1 MVGFTALGSSC
12 AMLSCSAKCI
22 KKEMPPCCGERIYII
37 TTNSENYNARWQTS
51 GEVFFPEYTL
61 LVLSKK
67 PWGMVV
73 YSESTTVYNFC
84 KFLTPKYYSRVK
96 SLWELNIFQSDSL
109 NDFLNDTLCDCFCW
123 REIMRNSPG
132 GKKLKLKKNS
142 ILSSKSVSYV
152 LSVGKNLGCKEMPD
166 ENKRR
171 GHLLLLQLLV
181 HHN

>member
-1 MVGFTALGSSC
+1 MGSALCSRFQSQPSLPLLHDTLLHAPNCTFFPFFSPLPPHPAVYGSFTALGSSC

-37 TTNSENYNARWQTS
+37 TTNSESYNARWQTS

-84 KFLTPKYYSRVK
+84 KFFTPKYYSRVK
-96 SLWELNIFQSDSL
+96 SLWELNVIQSDSL

-132 GKKLKLKKNS
+132 GKNRS
-142 ILSSKSVSYV
+142 
-152 LSVGKNLGCKEMPD
+152 
-166 ENKRR
+166 
-171 GHLLLLQLLV
+171 
-181 HHN
+181 